1 MPQKQK
7 KYLFPYCEKSLICLP
22 INDPSSGKYYS
33 HSSTAVTPSSPSWN
47 LEGLFQLKRR
57 PSRAFSSTHLL
68 LLELQ
73 RIKDTVRYVALGA
86 EVKNNTIDVH
96 LDGVFVENPLIFVI
110 LNIGRGGGPP

>member
-1 MPQKQK
+1 M
-7 KYLFPYCEKSLICLP
+7 
-22 INDPSSGKYYS
+22 
-33 HSSTAVTPSSPSWN
+33 
-47 LEGLFQLKRR
+47 GLN
-57 PSRAFSSTHLL
+57 STHML

-73 RIKDTVRYVALGA
+73 KIKDTVRCGVLGT